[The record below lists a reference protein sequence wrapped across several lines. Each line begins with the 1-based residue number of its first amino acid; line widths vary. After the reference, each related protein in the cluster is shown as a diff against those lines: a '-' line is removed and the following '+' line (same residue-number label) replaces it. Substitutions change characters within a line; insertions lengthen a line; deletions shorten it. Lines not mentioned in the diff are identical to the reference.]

1 MGAWKMK
8 LTIILNPT
16 ATGLYRATCSAL
28 PGCSAYG
35 RTRDDAIHAMRS
47 AMHGYL
53 ASLDAAIPQRLELT
67 IVGMEQ
73 QLAADGHA
81 LAAP

>member
-1 MGAWKMK
+1 MK
-8 LTIILNPT
+8 LTITLNPT

-35 RTRDDAIHAMRS
+35 HSPEDATRAMRA
-47 AMHGYL
+47 AMQGYI
-53 ASLDAAIPQRLELT
+53 ASLDAAIPQRLELA